1 MIIPAIVDK
10 EFRQIFRDWQTLIV
24 LLVIPMF
31 LLIMFGYAIS
41 LDVKNVGL
49 AIVDYDHSTESAR
62 LIRSLQHSEYFV
74 ITEYL
79 QSVNDVDRGILTDR
93 ETAALVIPRGFTRTV
108 LRGETATVQLL
119 VDGSNGTSAS
129 AILGYLQ
136 SIVGE
141 FGAEVAARDGITRTP
156 LVGVEARVW
165 FNPELES
172 SQFLVPGLAAFILII
187 TAVVST
193 ALSVVREK
201 ELGTLEQI
209 AVSPIRP
216 IQLVIGK
223 TIPYTVISAIVAATV
238 FASAAALFGVQS
250 AGGYASIAII
260 TLLYLFACIG
270 FGVMISSMA
279 DSQQVAF
286 LLSLMITFLPSFILS
301 GFVFPIDNMPPA
313 IQVVTYLVPA
323 RYYLTALR
331 AIMLRGAGVAFY
343 WKDIVLLALFA
354 TTTIAIGVRRLRTGS
369 ELA

>member
-1 MIIPAIVDK
+1 MIIAAIVDK
-10 EFRQIFRDWQTLIV
+10 EFRQIARDWRTLAV

-31 LLIMFGYAIS
+31 LLIIFGFAIS

-49 AIVDYDHSTESAR
+49 AIVDYDRSVESRR
-62 LIRSLQHSEYFV
+62 LVRSLEHNEYFV
-74 ITEYL
+74 ITENL
-79 QSVNDVDRGILTDR
+79 ESVREIDRGILTDR
-93 ETAALVIPRGFTRTV
+93 ETAALVIPRGFERSI
-108 LRGETATVQLL
+108 LRGEAVSVQLI

-141 FGAEVAARDGITRTP
+141 FGAASLPTI
-156 LVGVEARVW
+156 GVEPRVW

-172 SQFLVPGLAAFILII
+172 AQFLVPGLAAFILII

-223 TIPYTVISAIVAATV
+223 TIPYTVISAVVAATV
-238 FASAAALFGVQS
+238 FAAAALLFDVHS
-250 AGGYASIAII
+250 AGGYGWLAVV
-260 TLLYLFACIG
+260 TMLYLLACIG

-286 LLSLMITFLPSFILS
+286 LMSIMITFLPSFILS
-301 GFVFPIDNMPPA
+301 GFVFPIDTMPGIIRA
-313 IQVVTYLVPA
+313 VTYLVPA

-331 AIMLRGAGVAFY
+331 EIMLRGARVEYFRQ
-343 WKDIVLLALFA
+343 DMVLLALFA
-354 TTTIAIGVRRLRTGS
+354 TATILLGMGRLRRGS
-369 ELA
+369 DLA

>member
-1 MIIPAIVDK
+1 VIIPAIVDK
-10 EFRQIFRDWQTLIV
+10 EFRQIARDWRTLAV

-49 AIVDYDHSTESAR
+49 AIVDSDHSVESRR
-62 LIRSLQHSEYFV
+62 LIRSLQHNEYFV

-79 QSVNDVDRGILTDR
+79 ESVDQVDRGILTDR
-93 ETAALVIPRGFTRTV
+93 ETAALVIPRGFARSI
-108 LRGETATVQLL
+108 LRGKPASVQLL

-129 AILGYLQ
+129 AILGYMQ

-141 FGAEVAARDGITRTP
+141 FGAGITMSGAGSPPTI
-156 LVGVEARVW
+156 GVEPRVW

-223 TIPYTVISAIVAATV
+223 TIPYTVISAVVAATV
-238 FASAAALFGVQS
+238 FAAAAALFHVHS
-250 AGGYASIAII
+250 AGGYGWLAVI
-260 TLLYLFACIG
+260 TVLYLFACIG
-270 FGVMISSMA
+270 FGVMISSIA

-286 LLSLMITFLPSFILS
+286 LMAIMITFLPSFILS
-301 GFVFPIDNMPPA
+301 GFIFPIDNMPV
-313 IQVVTYLVPA
+313 IIRLTTYLVPA
-323 RYYLTALR
+323 RYYLAALR
-331 AIMLRGAGVAFY
+331 EIMLRGAGVEFFWRDMA
-343 WKDIVLLALFA
+343 LLAVFA
-354 TTTIAIGVRRLRTGS
+354 AATILIGIRRLRSGS
-369 ELA
+369 DLA